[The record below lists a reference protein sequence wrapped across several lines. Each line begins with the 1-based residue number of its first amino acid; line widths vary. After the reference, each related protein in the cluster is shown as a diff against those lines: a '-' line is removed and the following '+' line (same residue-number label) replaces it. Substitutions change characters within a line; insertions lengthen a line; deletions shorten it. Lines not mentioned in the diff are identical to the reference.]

1 MCSCHLT
8 VLVRHVAGLSL
19 PWLNSG
25 RDQIQHQEN
34 RLFMAQ
40 TKTASTTWCTGIY
53 SKPMGQYIDPKR
65 GMLVDNWVCEVC
77 GLSWHITLALEPKAP
92 LGQRRETSTLL
103 VDAALVHAA
112 CEDVMWQTDKPVWG
126 LTHNTLQKLGV
137 SSLHVLLLQHRWIET
152 SKRRITCFLVNYS
165 SKCISSNVAT
175 EPLCLYFTS
184 SRFGHVEAQSL
195 AQWLITAHW
204 WLIKYSRLNI
214 RSRFCTLGLCWT
226 LSPAIYLFFGH
237 SLAFICH

>member
-1 MCSCHLT
+1 MFIEHTTAWMCSCHLT

-112 CEDVMWQTDKPVWG
+112 CEDVMWQTDKPLSEAW
-126 LTHNTLQKLGV
+126 HTLYRNWV
-137 SSLHVLLLQHRWIET
+137 FLLCM
-152 SKRRITCFLVNYS
+152 SFYC
-165 SKCISSNVAT
+165 
-175 EPLCLYFTS
+175 
-184 SRFGHVEAQSL
+184 
-195 AQWLITAHW
+195 
-204 WLIKYSRLNI
+204 NI
-214 RSRFCTLGLCWT
+214 DE
-226 LSPAIYLFFGH
+226 
-237 SLAFICH
+237 